1 MYFAILVLLVQVK
14 TAAVMLLTLKAAGG
28 IDDLESVSEA
38 GTGLVLYDQIW
49 DTARTTF
56 RQHSI
61 VLSEKIAAAQQG
73 SAASDP
79 SMQHD
84 LAATELYIKSA
95 QQLLQE
101 LKFAPVHESES
112 YAAISLKHYILT
124 ACYATASCQIAI
136 PTARTTKPAAHTFIS
151 NCQIKIQSIMAVCSL
166 VPRMVRAVESVYDS
180 QALHLG
186 VRVLIFENILEQQLC
201 TGAANFIFLFALAMY
216 RVAIDPDRSLMSSN
230 IKAVEKM
237 LKAVRFNH
245 TEKLTVAR

>member
-1 MYFAILVLLVQVK
+1 
-14 TAAVMLLTLKAAGG
+14 MLLTLKAAGG
-28 IDDLESVSEA
+28 IDGLQSVQEA
-38 GTGLVLYDQIW
+38 GTELVLYDQIW
-49 DTARTTF
+49 DTARTAF

-61 VLSEKIAAAQQG
+61 VLSASIATAQQG

-79 SMQHD
+79 STQHD

-101 LKFAPVHESES
+101 LKPVHEPES
-112 YAAISLKHYILT
+112 YAAISLKQYILT
-124 ACYATASCQIAI
+124 ACSATASCQVAI
-136 PTARTTKPAAHTFIS
+136 PTARTAKPAAHTFIS

-166 VPRMVRAVESVYDS
+166 VPRMVRAVERVYDF

-186 VRVLIFENILEQQLC
+186 VRVLIFESILEQQLC
-201 TGAANFIFLFALAMY
+201 KGAANFIFLFALALY
-216 RVAIDPDRSLMSSN
+216 RVAIDPDRFMMSSN
-230 IKAVEKM
+230 IKAVEKV